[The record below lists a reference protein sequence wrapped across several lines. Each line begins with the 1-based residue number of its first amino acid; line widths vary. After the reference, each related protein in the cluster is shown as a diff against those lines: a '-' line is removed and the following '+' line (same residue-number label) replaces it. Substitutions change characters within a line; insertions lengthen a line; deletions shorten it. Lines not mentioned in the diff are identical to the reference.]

1 MAIELS
7 RIVATRR
14 FAALGALLLAGT
26 AWPALAQTAPAAPA
40 ASSVADEA
48 SDDIVVTGYRE
59 SLQSSTNAKRN
70 STGFSDTIFAEDIG
84 KFPDTNIAETF
95 NRIPGITISRET
107 TGEGLN
113 IAIRGLGTNFT
124 KVLLNGA
131 PVAIA
136 STGRTD
142 AQSTNREVDLD
153 LFPIELFTQLTVNK
167 TQAADMVEG
176 GTSGVVNMRSARPFD
191 NPGTHLTYSLSG
203 VENTS
208 ADKLGARGSIIASGT
223 FGDFGILV
231 GAAGFRNKV
240 RTVGYETIG
249 LTNPNLS
256 AAQFGAATG
265 ANATG
270 GGNWTIPGTV
280 PANAGNGL
288 VTGATIDQAFLLAQ
302 NPGANISQIDNGLI
316 PRLGRPSDEFGTKD
330 RYNFIASL
338 EYRPSDDIHLYV
350 DGMYGRKKNNL
361 QRIDMNWVG
370 RNGAAIPLKTTYDRS
385 DCTAGCVVTKGTY
398 ANAQFFLEYRPFIED
413 TEFWGINPGGEWT
426 ISDNLKLNLQ
436 ANYTKSKFHRESPT
450 VLVITP
456 ASSGLTVNYD
466 YNNGGVPIIGVT
478 GANLNDPA
486 AFGWNGGRVNI
497 QDEKRRTETKGI
509 HGDLTWGDKHL
520 SLKVG
525 GAYDD
530 VSRRIQAFDNSQ
542 AWQNAVCGD
551 NPSIFVPSPNTQP
564 PCLGQSI
571 VGSPATLNAAD
582 SRYPL
587 YPGYGTYFTQG
598 ATTPYTYR
606 GSLIPQSALAG
617 FLMPG
622 PDGFITVDWNKFKA
636 ASNYDAFHDSA
647 PEGTGS
653 NTGASGGYVREKT
666 TGAFAEVN
674 GDVPVGDNQ
683 LQFNAGVR
691 WVHTNQ
697 TIGGFVSLPDPR
709 NTPPDPDGAGPLT
722 APVVGDGGKY
732 PNIVNFVYREN
743 KYDNWLPSV
752 SAAFHIGDSAVAR
765 ASVSRTMTRPDP
777 NAQLP
782 GLSFSSPSA
791 DVGSIGNSAL
801 EPYLSTNFDVGFEYY
816 TGKEG
821 YVGVAAFR
829 KAVTGFTTNGT
840 TTLPFS
846 ALAAY
851 GVTYDTLSP
860 TQQQAITARGGPGTA
875 TVVIQQQVNAS
886 GTLKINGLEFNWVQ
900 PLDFL
905 LGKYLGL
912 NGFGFQANLTLID
925 QKGAGAASTSA
936 VALGVAPVSYNIT
949 AYYEGHGLTVR
960 ASTTF
965 NQGSQ
970 SSGTNQNGIP
980 LAALF
985 TDDYQQYDL
994 SSSLDL
1000 NKVFGS
1006 QGLPQITFDVVNI
1019 FNAEQRSYFQFP
1031 GATFTSY
1038 KPGTTFLVGLRGRF

>member
-1 MAIELS
+1 MAI
-7 RIVATRR
+7 
-14 FAALGALLLAGT
+14 GALLLAGT
-26 AWPALAQTAPAAPA
+26 AWPALAQNAGAQSTGGTPAPQTAEPATTEA
-40 ASSVADEA
+40 ADQA
-48 SDDIVVTGYRE
+48 SQDDIIVKGYRE
-59 SLQSSTNAKRN
+59 SLASSTNAKRN

-142 AQSTNREVDLD
+142 SQSTNREVDLD

-167 TQAADMVEG
+167 TQSADMVEG

-191 NPGTHLTYSLSG
+191 NPGTHLTYSLQG

-208 ADKLGARGSIIASGT
+208 ADKIGFRGSLIASGT
-223 FGDFGILV
+223 FGDFGVLV
-231 GAAGFRNKV
+231 GAAGFRNQV

-270 GGNWTIPGTV
+270 GGNFTIPATV

-288 VTGATIDQAFLLAQ
+288 TTGTTIDQAFLLAH
-302 NPGANISQIDNGLI
+302 NPGATIAQIDNGLI

-330 RYNFIASL
+330 RYNGIVSL
-338 EYRPSDDIHLYV
+338 EYRPSDDLHVYL
-350 DGMYGRKKNNL
+350 DAMYGRKKNDL

-370 RNGAAIPLKTTYDRS
+370 RNGAVIPLNTQYDRT
-385 DCTAGCVVTKGTY
+385 DCSAGCVVTKGTY

-413 TEFWGINPGGEWT
+413 TQFWGVNPGAEWKFA
-426 ISDNLKLNLQ
+426 DNLKLNLQ
-436 ANYTKSKFHRESPT
+436 GNYTKSVFHRESPT

-456 ASSGLTVNYD
+456 PSSGVTVNYD

-486 AFGWNGGRVNI
+486 SFGWNGGRVNI
-497 QDEKRRTETKGI
+497 QDEKRHTQTKGI
-509 HGDLTWGDKHL
+509 RGDLTWGDQKL

-525 GAYDD
+525 GSYDD
-530 VSRRIQAFDNSQ
+530 ISRRIQGFDNSQ
-542 AWQNAVCGD
+542 AFQNAVCGD
-551 NPSIFVPSPNTQP
+551 NPSIFLPGPNSQP
-564 PCLGQSI
+564 PCLGANV
-571 VGSPATLNAAD
+571 VGSPAALNAID

-587 YPGYGTYFTQG
+587 YPGYGAAGGYSAG
-598 ATTPYTYR
+598 ATTPYTYA
-606 GSLIPQSALAG
+606 GSLIPLASLG
-617 FLMPG
+617 SYLKAG
-622 PDGFITVDWNKFKA
+622 PDGFITVDWDKFKA
-636 ASNYDAFHDSA
+636 ASHYDQFHTAA
-647 PEGTGS
+647 PESSGT
-653 NTGASGGYVREKT
+653 NTGASGGYVRERST
-666 TGAFAEVN
+666 AAFAEVN
-674 GDVPVGDNQ
+674 GDLPVGDNQ
-683 LQFNAGVR
+683 LNFNAGVR
-691 WVHTNQ
+691 WVHTQ
-697 TIGGFVSLPDPR
+697 QEIGGFVSLPDPR
-709 NTPPDPDGAGPLT
+709 NTPA
-722 APVVGDGGKY
+722 APAVAPADGGKF
-732 PNIVNFVYREN
+732 PNLVNFVYTDHS
-743 KYDNWLPSV
+743 YDNWLPSV
-752 SAAFHIGDSAVAR
+752 SAAFHIGTNAVLR
-765 ASVSRTMTRPDP
+765 GSVSRTMTRPDP

-791 DVGSIGNSAL
+791 DVGSVGNSAL
-801 EPYLSTNFDVGFEYY
+801 QPYLSTNFDVGFEYY

-829 KAVTGFTTNGT
+829 KAITGFTTNGT
-840 TTLPFS
+840 ATLPFG

-851 GVTYDTLSP
+851 GVTYDTLTP
-860 TQQQAITARGGPGTA
+860 TQQAAITARGGPGSA
-875 TVVIQQQVNAS
+875 TVVINQQINAT
-886 GTLKINGLEFNWVQ
+886 GTLFVNGLELNWVQ

-912 NGFGFQANLTLID
+912 NGFGFNANLTLID
-925 QKGAGAASTSA
+925 QHGTGAAPA
-936 VALGVAPVSYNIT
+936 IALGVSPVSYNIT

-965 NQGSQ
+965 NRGSQ
-970 SSGTNQNGIP
+970 SSGTNQNGIAA
-980 LAALF
+980 AALF
-985 TDDYQQYDL
+985 TSDYQQYDL

-1000 NKVFGS
+1000 GKVFGTS
-1006 QGLPQITFDVVNI
+1006 GLPELTFDVVNI

-1031 GATFTSY
+1031 NATFTSY
-1038 KPGTTFLVGLRGRF
+1038 KPGTTFFVGLRGRF